1 MARNSSPETQ
11 ADDPPLEPA
20 PAPPETVAQAP
31 EAQVTEQTESTLG
44 DGDATGAAMVAPQ
57 VSTAPEAQA
66 PDVVTKPS
74 DAVKG
79 HVVRVV
85 GPAKGRYRT
94 TTHDGTPRKF
104 GPEPVDIPTSDLT
117 VEDMEKLFADPELIC
132 AVVGES

>member
-44 DGDATGAAMVAPQ
+44 DGDATGAEVTPPQ
-57 VSTAPEAQA
+57 GSTAPEAPA
-66 PDVVTKPS
+66 PDVVKTPS
-74 DAVKG
+74 AAVKG

-85 GPAKGRYRT
+85 GPAKGRWRAGRHFT
-94 TTHDGTPRKF
+94 
-104 GPEPVDIPTSDLT
+104 PEPVDIPASDLT
-117 VEDMEKLFADPELIC
+117 AEDMQRLFADPELIC
-132 AVVGES
+132 AVVGEA